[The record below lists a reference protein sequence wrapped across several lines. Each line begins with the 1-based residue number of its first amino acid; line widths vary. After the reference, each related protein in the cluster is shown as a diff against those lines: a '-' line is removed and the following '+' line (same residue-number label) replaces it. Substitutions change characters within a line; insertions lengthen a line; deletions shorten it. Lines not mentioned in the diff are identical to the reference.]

1 MNYQEQIK
9 KAVQEFYDVTKA
21 FATSRHYT
29 LSYWWVESNFGLD
42 LSDNKVRDDVHEMS
56 YSNEFADLIQ
66 TIDFDDDKKEVLVM
80 IWASNNKKK
89 YTIDN
94 YEEFCKNAL
103 QMPPIEQFEDG
114 SIDEAEWFKN
124 NIIHITV
131 GNHDIEL
138 EYNADNVNEVEYALR
153 EMYEVE
159 MDIRGATTGNTVGSE
174 YPNATWKD
182 ILRFAVLSQLYD
194 NECEDYK
201 EAIWKCIHR
210 FSKSFYAEVM
220 KKIDEQTS
228 INDEL
233 EVNFFKLDTK
243 DLWKIFD
250 EEERRQAFKEILC
263 SKIEIE
269 ELIDENGAHG
279 DKVVITDYSIRPS
292 GDLVGWHYGVEWDK
306 NHEDNQWYI
315 RKYIEEMT
323 K

>member
-9 KAVQEFYDVTKA
+9 KTVQEFYDVTKA

-42 LSDNKVRDDVHEMS
+42 LNDKQVRDDVHEMS
-56 YSNEFADLIQ
+56 YSNDFADLIQ
-66 TIDFDDDKKEVLVM
+66 TVDFDDDKQEVLIM
-80 IWASNNKKK
+80 MWASNNKKK
-89 YTIDN
+89 YTLEN

-103 QMPPIEQFEDG
+103 QAPPIEEFEEG
-114 SIDEAEWFKN
+114 RIDETQWYKDHM
-124 NIIHITV
+124 IHITV
-131 GNHDIEL
+131 GNHDMEL
-138 EYNADNVNEVEYALR
+138 GYFADNVNEIEWALK
-153 EMYEVE
+153 EMYEAE
-159 MDIRGATTGNTVGSE
+159 YDGSPTTGNTVGSE

-194 NECEDYK
+194 NECKDYK

-233 EVNFFKLDTK
+233 QVNFFKLDTK
-243 DLWKIFD
+243 DFWKIFD

-269 ELIDENGAHG
+269 ELIDKDGAHG

-306 NHEDNQWYI
+306 NHEDNQWYV

-323 K
+323 V